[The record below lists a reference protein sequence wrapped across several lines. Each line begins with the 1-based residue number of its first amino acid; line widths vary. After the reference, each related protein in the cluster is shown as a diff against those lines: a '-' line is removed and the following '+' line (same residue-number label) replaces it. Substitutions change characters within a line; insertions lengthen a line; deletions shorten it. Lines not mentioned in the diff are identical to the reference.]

1 MTPIDPADL
10 RALYTATRAALA
22 AFPGIEAARFAALL
36 PADPGPP
43 RLLAPVW
50 KPGAAQ
56 LAAAR
61 PAPAFAGLLG
71 LMRARAD
78 GLEWRQSYSAAEI
91 GESYLKGMGY
101 VELMGPRGH
110 YPSDTVAFGFV
121 AIGPDSLYPEHRH
134 RAEEIYAIL
143 SGTGEW
149 RYDLG
154 PWTRHGAGEVVHSA
168 PNRWHALRTGTEPL
182 VMLYAWTGGDL
193 AQKPELVPPGAD
205 MRPRR
210 LTPDYPHWEA
220 VLALILDA
228 FAFMEGRIDPPSSAH
243 RLTVAEM
250 AAQSGSGAVWAIEEQ
265 GRPVACLFARA
276 QGDALYLGK
285 LAVACGHRSR
295 GLARIL
301 IAAAEA
307 EARARGLARL
317 ELQTRVELTENHA
330 AFARLGFAKT
340 GESAHP
346 GYDRPTSIT
355 MSRTVRGD
363 R

>member
-1 MTPIDPADL
+1 MRD
-10 RALYTATRAALA
+10 RA
-22 AFPGIEAARFAALL
+22 E
-36 PADPGPP
+36 
-43 RLLAPVW
+43 
-50 KPGAAQ
+50 
-56 LAAAR
+56 
-61 PAPAFAGLLG
+61 
-71 LMRARAD
+71 

-101 VELMGPRGH
+101 VELMGLRGH

-134 RAEEIYAIL
+134 RSEEIYAIL

-154 PWTRHGAGEVVHSA
+154 PWTRHGAGEAVHSA
-168 PNRWHALRTGTEPL
+168 PNRWHALRTGAGPL
-182 VMLYAWTGGDL
+182 VMLYAWMGGDL
-193 AQKPELVPPGAD
+193 AQKSEIAPPGAA
-205 MRPRR
+205 MEPRR
-210 LTPDYPHWEA
+210 LTSAYQHWDA

-250 AAQSGSGAVWAIEEQ
+250 AAQAGTGAVWAIEEQ
-265 GRPVACLFARA
+265 GRPVACLFAKPR
-276 QGDALYLGK
+276 GDALYLGK
-285 LAVACGHRSR
+285 LAVARSHRNR
-295 GLARIL
+295 GLAGIL
-301 IAAAEA
+301 AAAAET

-317 ELQTRVELTENHA
+317 ELETRVELTENHA

-340 GESAHP
+340 GETAHS

-355 MSRTVRGD
+355 MSRPLGPV
-363 R
+363 